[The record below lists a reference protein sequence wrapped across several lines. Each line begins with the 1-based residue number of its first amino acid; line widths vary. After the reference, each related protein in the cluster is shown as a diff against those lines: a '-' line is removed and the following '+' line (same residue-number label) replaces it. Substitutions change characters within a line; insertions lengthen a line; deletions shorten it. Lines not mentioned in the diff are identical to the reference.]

1 MKLPCEMIVSHVL
14 PVARGSI
21 SRDLVERHH
30 RTQSDVAKIFG
41 VTPAAVSQYL
51 NGIRGGD
58 SIINRSAYRD
68 DFHAMIREVS
78 DMIVEGRDVCE
89 CLCRICAFTKKSGLL
104 KALYVNEGYFGD
116 NLVCMECPRFNIILP
131 E

>member
-41 VTPAAVSQYL
+41 LKPAIVRQFAHARGQRFAYQPVK
-51 NGIRGGD
+51 NGNIL
-58 SIINRSAYRD
+58 I
-68 DFHAMIREVS
+68 
-78 DMIVEGRDVCE
+78 DV
-89 CLCRICAFTKKSGLL
+89 KKFEEFL
-104 KALYVNEGYFGD
+104 KTRNA
-116 NLVCMECPRFNIILP
+116 
-131 E
+131 